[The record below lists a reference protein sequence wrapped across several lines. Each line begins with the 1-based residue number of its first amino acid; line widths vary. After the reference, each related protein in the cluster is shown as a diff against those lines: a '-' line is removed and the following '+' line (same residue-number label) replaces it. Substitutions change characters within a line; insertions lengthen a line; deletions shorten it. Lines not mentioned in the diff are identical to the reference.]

1 MYKISGE
8 SLNEHPQIRIFLTKF
23 KEKEIRAPLRTLG
36 LVGVVLQNFLKKQVK
51 SRVYR
56 QLTICVYK

>member
-1 MYKISGE
+1 MKA
-8 SLNEHPQIRIFLTKF
+8 LPLIRIFLTKF